1 MNDAYKEI
9 SATLQTYFDGLYEG
23 DIQKLGSVFHPD
35 CHLFSGTGT
44 YLNWSRE
51 QWFDVIK
58 DRDTPASQN
67 LSRHDRIISIDMS
80 DDETALAKLQCAIP
94 PRYFTDHLSLLKLD
108 GKWVI
113 VSKTFR
119 METHD

>member
-1 MNDAYKEI
+1 MSDAYKEI

-23 DIQKLGSVFHPD
+23 DVQKLSGVFHPD
-35 CHLFSGTGT
+35 CHLFSGTGA

-58 DRDTPASQN
+58 GRETPASQN
-67 LSRHDRIISIDMS
+67 LGRHDRIISIDMS
-80 DDETALAKLQCAIP
+80 DDETALAKVHCAVP
-94 PRYFTDHLSLLKLD
+94 PRFFTDHLSLLKLD